1 MARAYTILTLVA
13 ANTSSSGSGTERVA
27 GDVRDSD
34 GGFLTLRIKNSGAL
48 GAQCV
53 CTVMVAHDTGS
64 TPTEA
69 ATGDT
74 SAWKQVFQFGGGTVS
89 GTITTQVWEFGPSVT
104 HIQVE
109 FTGHTTNAVIVE
121 AIATLVDYEA

>member
-1 MARAYTILTLVA
+1 MARGYSILTLVA
-13 ANTSSSGSGTERVA
+13 ANTSSSGGGTEREV
-27 GDVRDSD
+27 GDVRSSD
-34 GGFLTLRIKNSGAL
+34 GGFLTLRIRNTGAL

-53 CTVMVAHDTGS
+53 CTVMVAHDTGT
-64 TPTEA
+64 TPAAA

-74 SAWKQVFQFGGGTVS
+74 SAWKQVFQFGGGTTS
-89 GTITTQVWEFGPSVT
+89 GAITTMTYEFGPAVT

-121 AIATLVDYEA
+121 AIATLVNYEA